1 MPLEH
6 GDTGNGIPGTG
17 HGTWNTVY
25 VTRDTEGITFAMLV
39 KRQVP
44 QLAIS
49 NQQSARSLAAG
60 AARLIEQETFVF
72 FLAFRTR
79 NPVDP
84 VILSK
89 TFHTSGQLGL

>member
-1 MPLEH
+1 
-6 GDTGNGIPGTG
+6 
-17 HGTWNTVY
+17 
-25 VTRDTEGITFAMLV
+25 MLV
-39 KRQVP
+39 KRQIP

-72 FLAFRTR
+72 FLAYRTR
-79 NPVDP
+79 NPADP

-89 TFHTSGQLGL
+89 TFHTSSSASDRVQDPRSRIQDERKSVQIREDPCPKTLKFHADG